1 LLRAVLSVCTLYNW
15 RTLHVRPA
23 ITAKGYRTAV
33 QGTGV
38 GFPDLLAIKGGT
50 MIVAELKSDKGKV
63 TEAQEAWLK
72 AFEPVASL
80 VTVWRPIDW
89 ANGSI
94 LAELSGS
101 GASVHAVGPRTPD
114 RSE

>member
-1 LLRAVLSVCTLYNW
+1 MCEVSEDDLLRAVLSLCALYNW

-38 GFPDLLAIKGGT
+38 GFPDVLAVKGST
-50 MIVAELKSDKGKV
+50 LIVAELKSDKGKL
-63 TEAQEAWLK
+63 TDAQELWLRAW
-72 AFEPVASL
+72 EPIASL

-89 ANGSI
+89 ENGSI
-94 LAELSGS
+94 LNELKG
-101 GASVHAVGPRTPD
+101 TK
-114 RSE
+114 